1 MEHRGVR
8 YVIRIGIERGQ
19 WHVAVHPYGS
29 LPRERTV
36 FGTRD
41 DALFHAHS
49 MIDAWLRKKQSM
61 LKIKHQSQAADLG

>member
-8 YVIRIGIERGQ
+8 YVIQIGIERGQ
-19 WHVAVHPYGS
+19 WHVAIHPYGS
-29 LPRERTV
+29 LPREITV

-49 MIDAWLRKKQSM
+49 MIDAWLQKKRSM
-61 LKIKHQSQAADLG
+61 LKVKRESQAADGG

>member
-8 YVIRIGIERGQ
+8 YVIRTGIERGR
-19 WHVAVHPYGS
+19 WHVAIHPYSS

-36 FGTRD
+36 FSTRD

-49 MIDAWLRKKQSM
+49 MIDAWLQKKQSM
-61 LKIKHQSQAADLG
+61 LKIKHHSQATDGG